1 MRTAREVLR
10 LRLES
15 KLSVREVAA
24 SCKVSVS
31 TISEY
36 EKRLRAAGLSW
47 PLPEGLDDAALER
60 IVRTGQPPG
69 PTRPLP
75 PTSYILTELRKR
87 NVTLQLLWM
96 EYRETNP
103 DGYGYTQFCYWVN
116 QERKKLPVTLHQEH
130 KAGEKLFTD
139 YAGDTLRSLDPLTG
153 ELNPVYLFVSALGAS
168 SCAYAEG
175 VLTMDEQSWNASHV
189 RAFEFY
195 GGAPKII
202 VPDNTKCAVIK
213 PDRYEPDINPSFAEM
228 AAHYG
233 AAVIPARVRKPRD
246 KAKVESAVLLVERWI
261 LAALRNRT
269 FHSLAEVNEA
279 IRPLLL
285 RINAKKMKRLDAS
298 REELFERLDKPA
310 LSPLP
315 ATRYVYGAWKKATVN
330 IDYHVCVENHFY
342 STPYR
347 FARSLVDVRISAST
361 IEICLKNRRIA
372 SHQRSLVKGG
382 YTTNPEH
389 MPASHREYLDWS
401 PSRIIRWA
409 ANTGPAT
416 AQLVEKILESKP
428 HPEQGYRSCL
438 GIIRLEKSFGKERVE
453 AAANRALAI
462 RACSYQSVK
471 SILSKGLDARPLP
484 TRTLPAPAHANVRGA
499 DYYRN

>member
-36 EKRLRAAGLSW
+36 EKRLGAAGLSW

-60 IVRTGQPPG
+60 IVRAGQPLG

-75 PTSYILTELRKR
+75 PTSHILKELRKPH
-87 NVTLQLLWM
+87 VTLQLLWM
-96 EYRETNP
+96 EYRETSP
-103 DGYGYTQFCYWVN
+103 DGYGYTQFCHWVN
-116 QERKKLPVTLHQEH
+116 QERKKVPVTLRQEY

-139 YAGDTLRSLDPLTG
+139 YAGDTLRILDPLTG

-175 VLTMDEQSWNASHV
+175 VLTMDEQSWTASHV

-195 GGAPKII
+195 GGAPRII
-202 VPDNTKCAVIK
+202 VPDNTKCAVTR

-246 KAKVESAVLLVERWI
+246 KAKVEAAVLLVERWI
-261 LAALRNRT
+261 LAALRNRV
-269 FHSLAEVNEA
+269 FHSIAEVNEA
-279 IRPLLL
+279 IRPLLDK
-285 RINAKKMKRLDAS
+285 INAKKMKRIGES
-298 REELFERLDKPA
+298 RAELFEKLDKPA

-315 ATRYVYGAWKKATVN
+315 ATRYTYGAWKKATVN

-342 STPYR
+342 SAPYR
-347 FARSLVDVRISAST
+347 SVRKQVDVRISAST
-361 IEICLKNRRIA
+361 VEICYKNRRIA
-372 SHQRSLVKGG
+372 GHQRSRVRGG

-389 MPASHREYLDWS
+389 MPASHREYLEWS

-409 ANTGPAT
+409 ASTGPQT
-416 AQLVEKILESKP
+416 ARLVEAILESKP

-438 GIIRLEKSFGKERVE
+438 GIIRLEKDFGKERVE

-471 SILSKGLDARPLP
+471 SILKKGLDARPLP
-484 TRTLPAPAHANVRGA
+484 TRTLPAPTHANVRGA
-499 DYYRN
+499 DYYRI